1 MVGILDYKGKDYY
14 LEELLNTYSVEEL
27 KEIILEYTLGIKDNS
42 ELLDELL
49 DLGYNKL
56 YGAVLSE
63 MYKECFY
70 ILSDFSVIEDIL
82 VKLANQDDSKRNLFL
97 ENHLRYD
104 LYKITDT
111 LYIISERELM
121 WLQEYIDID
130 EDLLD
135 DLRENNILY
144 DDEVLREIIKDIRN
158 YILFKTDSITLIFEE
173 KID

>member
-14 LEELLNTYSVEEL
+14 LEELLNTYSLEEL
-27 KEIILEYTLGIKDNS
+27 KDIILEYKLGIKDNS

-70 ILSDFSVIEDIL
+70 IFSDFSMIEDIL
-82 VKLANQDDSKRNLFL
+82 VKLSNQDDSKRNLFL

-104 LYKITDT
+104 LYKITDN
-111 LYIISERELM
+111 LYIISERELI
-121 WLQEYIDID
+121 WLQEYINID

-135 DLRENNILY
+135 DLRENIVPNG
-144 DDEVLREIIKDIRN
+144 DEVLRFIISDIRD
-158 YILFKTDSITLIFEE
+158 YILFYDEKTLKE
-173 KID
+173 